1 MSGYIRN
8 DTSNEI
14 ADGNVINAA
23 PLDGEFNAIQAAFNV
38 SSGHTHNGST
48 DGDGGP
54 ISKLGP
60 SQQLTQT
67 TTALT
72 PSGDNTIDL
81 GTSSAQ
87 FKDLHLNGIANIDRL
102 VIAASDGSADGVGSH
117 LQPMTNASFDL
128 GSTTYLWNNAYLVN
142 LNVRKND
149 APVITLTNTSTD
161 MLAADS
167 VGSIVFET
175 LDTQQSGVDVAK
187 IDAVIVDTLDDTGG
201 DDVKLVF
208 QTGNAEALTTALTLQ
223 DDDVIAPD
231 DVFLRSDAAV
241 LNFGA
246 DDDVN
251 LTHVADTGLLLN
263 AAMEFQ
269 FRDSGLTIGSTT
281 DGQLDIQADTKAKIT
296 APTTEL
302 SEDLSITHD
311 GTVIA
316 LGVDGDVTLTH
327 VADTALRIN
336 DAIELQFRD
345 SALSIGSS
353 ADGQLDI
360 DADSAIEMT
369 STAIKAV
376 GRLENADLQPT
387 SGTGTNAAGTN
398 LVISGG
404 QGTGSG
410 TGGNILLKVSK
421 AGSSGSSANAFATAV
436 TIDEDK
442 KATFEGAIAVNGN
455 VVLGDAAT
463 DTVTITAD
471 VASNIIPSADNTH
484 DLGASGSEWKD
495 LYINGVAYVDSI
507 AMPTTTVTD
516 ILDEDNMS
524 SDSATALAT
533 QQSIKAYVDTE
544 VAAVGGSFGAN
555 IVFEGATAND
565 FETTVAVTDPTA
577 DRTITLP
584 DETGNVIIDAKAQ
597 EFTKTQNFNAT
608 TLTDA
613 STIAWDASSN
623 QVTSV
628 ELTSSVGNRC
638 ALGAPTNLID
648 GGVYVLMVKQDSTG
662 SRTIGPWNAVFKW
675 AAGRT
680 PTLTTAG
687 SAKDIFTF
695 LSDGTNLYE
704 IGRSLNAS

>member
-1 MSGYIRN
+1 MAGYTRN
-8 DTSNEI
+8 DTTNQI

-38 SSGHTHNGST
+38 SSGHTHDGST
-48 DGDGGP
+48 SGDGGP
-54 ISKLGP
+54 VSKLGP
-60 SQQLTQT
+60 SQQLEQT

-72 PSGDNTIDL
+72 PSGDNSIDL
-81 GTSSAQ
+81 GTSSAE
-87 FKDLHLNGIANIDRL
+87 FKDLYLDGIAYIDRL
-102 VIAASDGSADGVGSH
+102 TVAASDGSADGVGSH
-117 LQPMTNASFDL
+117 LQPLTNASFDL

-187 IDAVIVDTLDDTGG
+187 IDAVVVDSLDDTGG

-263 AAMEFQ
+263 AAMELQ

-281 DGQLDIQADTKAKIT
+281 
-296 APTTEL
+296 
-302 SEDLSITHD
+302 
-311 GTVIA
+311 
-316 LGVDGDVTLTH
+316 
-327 VADTALRIN
+327 N
-336 DAIELQFRD
+336 
-345 SALSIGSS
+345 
-353 ADGQLDI
+353 GQLDI
-360 DADSAIEMT
+360 DADTE
-369 STAIKAV
+369 
-376 GRLENADLQPT
+376 LELVAPT
-387 SGTGTNAAGTN
+387 IDIDA
-398 LVISGG
+398 
-404 QGTGSG
+404 
-410 TGGNILLKVSK
+410 
-421 AGSSGSSANAFATAV
+421 ATAV
-436 TIDEDK
+436 TIDT
-442 KATFEGAIAVNGN
+442 ATLTITGAANVTGDLDVDNININGN
-455 VVLGDAAT
+455 SITST
-463 DTVTITAD
+463 DTNGNIGIVPNGDGKVNIDGDGSSGGVSVSDGLVDIRTGTGSRSQVKFYCESSNAHAQTLQPQPHSAGVTNTLTLPAGSDQEIVGASATQTLTNKTID
-471 VASNIIPSADNTH
+471 VDNNTLSNIEVDNFKSGVLDTDLSSVAGTDTTLASAK
-484 DLGASGSEWKD
+484 A
-495 LYINGVAYVDSI
+495 
-507 AMPTTTVTD
+507 
-516 ILDEDNMS
+516 
-524 SDSATALAT
+524 
-533 QQSIKAYVDTE
+533 IKAYVDTE
-544 VAAVGGSFGAN
+544 VAAVDTTFGAN

-565 FETTVAVTDPTA
+565 FETTLAVTDPTA

-584 DETGNVIIDAKAQ
+584 DATGNVIIDSKAQ

-613 STIAWDASSN
+613 STIAWDVSSN

-628 ELTSSVGNRC
+628 ELGGNRTF
-638 ALGAPTNLID
+638 GAPTNQVD

-662 SRTIGPWNAVFKW
+662 SRTGTWNAVFKW

-680 PTLTTAG
+680 PTLTTAA

>member
-1 MSGYIRN
+1 MAGYTRN
-8 DTSNEI
+8 DTTNQI

-38 SSGHTHNGST
+38 SSGHTHDGST
-48 DGDGGP
+48 SGDGGP
-54 ISKLGP
+54 VSKLGP

-81 GTSSAQ
+81 GTSSAE
-87 FKDLHLNGIANIDRL
+87 FKDLHLDGSANIDRL
-102 VIAASDGSADGVGSH
+102 NVAAADGSNDGVGSH
-117 LQPMTNASFDL
+117 LQPLADATYDL
-128 GSTTYLWNNAYLVN
+128 GSTTYLWNNAFLVN

-187 IDAVIVDTLDDTGG
+187 ITAIVVDTLDDTGG

-208 QTGNAEALTTALTLQ
+208 QTGNAESLTTAMTLQ
-223 DDDVIAPD
+223 DDDVFLPD
-231 DVFLRSDAAV
+231 DLLLQSDASV
-241 LNFGA
+241 LYFGA
-246 DDDVN
+246 DNDVN

-263 AAMEFQ
+263 AAMELQ
-269 FRDSGLTIGSTT
+269 FRDSALTIGSTA

-302 SEDLSITHD
+302 SENLSITHD

-316 LGVDGDVTLTH
+316 LGADGDVTLTH

-353 ADGQLDI
+353 TDGQLDI
-360 DADSAIEMT
+360 DADNAIEMT

-376 GRLENADLQPT
+376 GRLENADFQPT
-387 SGTGTNAAGTN
+387 PGTGTNAAGTS
-398 LVISGG
+398 LVIGGG

-421 AGSSGSSANAFATAV
+421 AGSSGSGANAFATAV

-442 KATFEGAIAVNGN
+442 KATFAGD
-455 VVLGDAAT
+455 VVISG
-463 DTVTITAD
+463 D
-471 VASNIIPSADNTH
+471 VASNILPSADDTH

-495 LYINGVAYVDSI
+495 LYVDGVAYIDSI

-533 QQSIKAYVDTE
+533 QQSIKAYVDTQ
-544 VAAVGGSFGAN
+544 VAAGATFGSS
-555 IVFEGATAND
+555 IIFEGATDNE
-565 FETTVAVTDPTA
+565 FETTLAVTDPTGS
-577 DRTITLP
+577 DKTITLP
-584 DETGNVIIDAKAQ
+584 NETGNVIIDAKAQ

-613 STIAWDASSN
+613 STIAWDTSSN

-628 ELTSSVGNRC
+628 ELTSGVGNSR
-638 ALGAPTNLID
+638 AFGAPTNQVD
-648 GGVYVLMVKQDSTG
+648 GGVYILMVKQDSSG
-662 SRTIGPWNAVFKW
+662 SRTINWNTVFKW
-675 AAGRT
+675 ASGNT
-680 PTLTTAG
+680 PTLTTTA

>member
-1 MSGYIRN
+1 MAGYTRN
-8 DTSNEI
+8 DTTNQI

-38 SSGHTHNGST
+38 SSGHTHDGST
-48 DGDGGP
+48 SGDGGP

-60 SQQLTQT
+60 SQQLEQT

-81 GTSSAQ
+81 GTSSAE
-87 FKDLHLNGIANIDRL
+87 FKDLYLDGIAYIDRL
-102 VIAASDGSADGVGSH
+102 NVAAADGSNDGVGSH
-117 LQPMTNASFDL
+117 LQPLADATYDL

-142 LNVRKND
+142 LNIRKND

-161 MLAADS
+161 MLAADN

-187 IDAVIVDTLDDTGG
+187 ISAIVVDTLDDSGG

-208 QTGNAEALTTALTLQ
+208 QTGNAESLTTALTLQ
-223 DDDVIAPD
+223 DDDVFLPD
-231 DVFLRSDAAV
+231 DLLLQSDASV
-241 LNFGA
+241 LYFGA
-246 DDDVN
+246 DNDVN

-263 AAMEFQ
+263 AAMELQ
-269 FRDSGLTIGSTT
+269 FRDSALTIGSTA

-302 SEDLSITHD
+302 SENLSITHD

-316 LGVDGDVTLTH
+316 LGADGDVTLTH

-353 ADGQLDI
+353 TDGQLDI
-360 DADSAIEMT
+360 DADNAIEMT

-376 GRLENADLQPT
+376 GRLENADLQPAP
-387 SGTGTNAAGTN
+387 GTGTNAAGTN
-398 LVISGG
+398 LVIGGG

-421 AGSSGSSANAFATAV
+421 AGGSGSGANAFATAV

-442 KATFEGAIAVNGN
+442 KATFAGD
-455 VVLGDAAT
+455 VVISG
-463 DTVTITAD
+463 D
-471 VASNIIPSADNTH
+471 VASNILPSADDTH

-495 LYINGVAYVDSI
+495 LYIDGVAYIDSI

-516 ILDEDNMS
+516 ILDEDDMS
-524 SDSATALAT
+524 SDSAAALAT
-533 QQSIKAYVDTE
+533 QQSIKAYVDTQ
-544 VAAVGGSFGAN
+544 VAAGATFGSS
-555 IVFEGATAND
+555 ITFEGATADD
-565 FETTVAVTDPTA
+565 FETSLAVTDPTA

-608 TLTDA
+608 TLTDGA
-613 STIAWDASSN
+613 TIAWDTSSN

-628 ELTSSVGNRC
+628 ELGGNRTF
-638 ALGAPTNLID
+638 GAPTNLVD

-662 SRTIGPWNAVFKW
+662 SRTGTWNTVFKW
-675 AAGRT
+675 TAGRT
-680 PTLTTAG
+680 PTLTTAA

>member
-1 MSGYIRN
+1 MAGYTRN
-8 DTSNEI
+8 DTTNQI

-38 SSGHTHNGST
+38 SSGHTHDGST
-48 DGDGGP
+48 TGDGGP

-60 SQQLTQT
+60 SQQLEQT

-72 PSGDNTIDL
+72 PSGDDSIDL
-81 GTSSAQ
+81 GTSSAE
-87 FKDLHLNGIANIDRL
+87 FKDLYLDGIAYIDRL
-102 VIAASDGSADGVGSH
+102 TVAASDGSADGVGSH
-117 LQPMTNASFDL
+117 LQPLTSATYDL

-161 MLAADS
+161 MLATDS

-187 IDAVIVDTLDDTGG
+187 IDAVVVDSLDDSGG

-208 QTGNAEALTTALTLQ
+208 LTGNAEALTTALTLQ

-281 DGQLDIQADTKAKIT
+281 DGQLDIDADTELELV
-296 APTTEL
+296 APT
-302 SEDLSITHD
+302 
-311 GTVIA
+311 V
-316 LGVDGDVTLTH
+316 
-327 VADTALRIN
+327 
-336 DAIELQFRD
+336 
-345 SALSIGSS
+345 
-353 ADGQLDI
+353 DI
-360 DADSAIEMT
+360 DA
-369 STAIKAV
+369 
-376 GRLENADLQPT
+376 
-387 SGTGTNAAGTN
+387 
-398 LVISGG
+398 
-404 QGTGSG
+404 
-410 TGGNILLKVSK
+410 
-421 AGSSGSSANAFATAV
+421 ATAV
-436 TIDEDK
+436 TIDT
-442 KATFEGAIAVNGN
+442 ATLTITGAANVTGDLDVDNININGNAITSTDTDGNIALTPNGTGEVDISKVDIDSGAIDGTTIGANSAAAGTFTDLTATGN
-455 VVLGDAAT
+455 TVLGDAAT

-471 VASNIIPSADNTH
+471 VASNIIPSADDTY

-495 LYINGVAYVDSI
+495 LYIDGVAYVDSI

-516 ILDEDNMS
+516 ILDEDDMS

-533 QQSIKAYVDTE
+533 QQSIKAYVDGL
-544 VAAVGGSFGAN
+544 GGATNTFGAN
-555 IVFEGATAND
+555 IIFEGATADD
-565 FETTVAVTDPTA
+565 FETTLAVTDPTA
-577 DRTITLP
+577 DNTITLP
-584 DETGNVIIDAKAQ
+584 DATGNVIIDSKAQ

-613 STIAWDASSN
+613 ATIAWDTSSN

-628 ELTSSVGNRC
+628 ELGGNRTF
-638 ALGAPTNLID
+638 GAPTNLVD

-662 SRTIGPWNAVFKW
+662 SRTGTWNAVFKW
-675 AAGRT
+675 TAGRT
-680 PTLTTAG
+680 PTLTTAA

>member
-1 MSGYIRN
+1 MAGYTRN
-8 DTSNEI
+8 DTTNQI

-38 SSGHTHNGST
+38 SSGHTHDGST
-48 DGDGGP
+48 SGDGGP
-54 ISKLGP
+54 VSKLGP
-60 SQQLTQT
+60 SQQLEQT

-72 PSGDNTIDL
+72 PSGDNSIDL
-81 GTSSAQ
+81 GTSSAE
-87 FKDLHLNGIANIDRL
+87 FKDLYLDGIAYIDRL
-102 VIAASDGSADGVGSH
+102 IVAASDGSADGVGSH
-117 LQPMTNASFDL
+117 LQPLTNASFDL

-187 IDAVIVDTLDDTGG
+187 IDAVVVDSLDDTGG

-263 AAMEFQ
+263 AAME
-269 FRDSGLTIGSTT
+269 
-281 DGQLDIQADTKAKIT
+281 
-296 APTTEL
+296 
-302 SEDLSITHD
+302 
-311 GTVIA
+311 
-316 LGVDGDVTLTH
+316 
-327 VADTALRIN
+327 
-336 DAIELQFRD
+336 LQFRD
-345 SALSIGSS
+345 SALTIGST
-353 ADGQLDI
+353 ADGKLDI
-360 DADSAIEMT
+360 DADTELEIVAPTVDIDASTTVTIDT
-369 STAIKAV
+369 STLAITGATTIA
-376 GRLENADLQPT
+376 GATDITGATTITGATDITGDLDVDNININGNSIT
-387 SGTGTNAAGTN
+387 STDTNGN
-398 LVISGG
+398 IGIVPNGDGKVNIDGDGSSGG
-404 QGTGSG
+404 VSVSDGLVDIRTGTGSRSQVKFYCESSNAHAQTLQPQPHSAG
-410 TGGNILLKVSK
+410 VTNTLTLP
-421 AGSSGSSANAFATAV
+421 AGSDQEIVGASATQTLTNK
-436 TIDEDK
+436 TIDVDNNTVSNIEVDNFK
-442 KATFEGAIAVNGN
+442 SG
-455 VVLGDAAT
+455 VLDTDLSSVAGT
-463 DTVTITAD
+463 DTTL
-471 VASNIIPSADNTH
+471 ASAK
-484 DLGASGSEWKD
+484 A
-495 LYINGVAYVDSI
+495 
-507 AMPTTTVTD
+507 
-516 ILDEDNMS
+516 
-524 SDSATALAT
+524 
-533 QQSIKAYVDTE
+533 IKAYVDTE
-544 VAAVGGSFGAN
+544 VAAVDSSFGAN
-555 IVFEGATAND
+555 IVFEGSTADD
-565 FETTVAVTDPTA
+565 FETTLAVTDPTA

-584 DETGNVIIDAKAQ
+584 DATGNVIIDSKAQ

-613 STIAWDASSN
+613 STIAWDVSSN

-628 ELTSSVGNRC
+628 ELGGNRTF
-638 ALGAPTNLID
+638 GAPTNQVD

-662 SRTIGPWNAVFKW
+662 SRTGTWNAVFKW

-680 PTLTTAG
+680 PTLTTAA

>member
-1 MSGYIRN
+1 MAGYTRN
-8 DTSNEI
+8 DTTNQI

-38 SSGHTHNGST
+38 SSGHTHDGST
-48 DGDGGP
+48 SGDGGP
-54 ISKLGP
+54 VSKLGP

-81 GTSSAQ
+81 GTSSAE
-87 FKDLHLNGIANIDRL
+87 FKDLYLDGIAYIDRL
-102 VIAASDGSADGVGSH
+102 TVAASDGSADGVGSH

-149 APVITLTNTSTD
+149 APIITLTNTSTD
-161 MLAADS
+161 ILAADS

-187 IDAVIVDTLDDTGG
+187 IDAVVVDTLDDTGG

-208 QTGNAEALTTALTLQ
+208 QTGNAESLTTAMTLQ
-223 DDDVIAPD
+223 DDDVFLPD
-231 DVFLRSDAAV
+231 DLLLQSDASV
-241 LNFGA
+241 LYFGA
-246 DDDVN
+246 DNDVN

-263 AAMEFQ
+263 AAMELQ
-269 FRDSGLTIGSTT
+269 FRDSALTVGSTA

-316 LGVDGDVTLTH
+316 LGADGDVTLTH

-336 DAIELQFRD
+336 DAIKLQFRD

-353 ADGQLDI
+353 TDGHLDI
-360 DADSAIEMT
+360 DADNAIEMT

-387 SGTGTNAAGTN
+387 PGTGTNAAGTS
-398 LVISGG
+398 LVIGGG

-421 AGSSGSSANAFATAV
+421 AGGSGSGANAFATAV

-442 KATFEGAIAVNGN
+442 KATFAGD
-455 VVLGDAAT
+455 VVISG
-463 DTVTITAD
+463 D
-471 VASNIIPSADNTH
+471 VASNILPSADNTH

-495 LYINGVAYVDSI
+495 LYIDGVAYVDSI

-544 VAAVGGSFGAN
+544 VAAVGTTSTFGAS
-555 IVFEGATAND
+555 IIFEGATDNE
-565 FETTVAVTDPTA
+565 FETTLAVTDPTGS
-577 DRTITLP
+577 DKTITLP
-584 DETGNVIIDAKAQ
+584 NETGNVIIDSKAQ

-613 STIAWDASSN
+613 STIAWDTSSN

-628 ELTSSVGNRC
+628 ELTSGVGNSR
-638 ALGAPTNLID
+638 AFGAPTNQVD
-648 GGVYVLMVKQDSTG
+648 GGVYVLMVKQDGTG
-662 SRTIGPWNAVFKW
+662 SCTINWNAVFKW
-675 AAGRT
+675 AGGNT
-680 PTLTTAG
+680 PTLTTTA
-687 SAKDIFTF
+687 SAKDIFSF

>member
-1 MSGYIRN
+1 MAGYTRN
-8 DTSNEI
+8 DTTNQI

-38 SSGHTHNGST
+38 SSGHTHDGST
-48 DGDGGP
+48 SGDGGP
-54 ISKLGP
+54 VSKLGP
-60 SQQLTQT
+60 SQQLEQT

-72 PSGDNTIDL
+72 PSGDNSIDL
-81 GTSSAQ
+81 GTSSAE
-87 FKDLHLNGIANIDRL
+87 FKDLYLDGIAYIDRL
-102 VIAASDGSADGVGSH
+102 IVAASDGSADGVGSH
-117 LQPMTNASFDL
+117 LQPLTNASFDL

-187 IDAVIVDTLDDTGG
+187 IDAIVVDSLDDTGG

-263 AAMEFQ
+263 AAME
-269 FRDSGLTIGSTT
+269 
-281 DGQLDIQADTKAKIT
+281 
-296 APTTEL
+296 
-302 SEDLSITHD
+302 
-311 GTVIA
+311 
-316 LGVDGDVTLTH
+316 
-327 VADTALRIN
+327 
-336 DAIELQFRD
+336 LQFRD
-345 SALSIGSS
+345 SALTIGST
-353 ADGQLDI
+353 ADGKLDI
-360 DADSAIEMT
+360 DADTELEIVAPTVDIDASTTVTIDT
-369 STAIKAV
+369 STLAITGATTIA
-376 GRLENADLQPT
+376 GATDITGATTITGATDITGDLDVDNININGNSIT
-387 SGTGTNAAGTN
+387 STDTNGN
-398 LVISGG
+398 IGIVPNGDGKVNIDGDGSSGG
-404 QGTGSG
+404 VSVSDGLVDIRTGTGSRSQVKFYCESSNAHAQTLQPQPHSAG
-410 TGGNILLKVSK
+410 VTNTLTLP
-421 AGSSGSSANAFATAV
+421 AGSDQEIVGASATQTLTNK
-436 TIDEDK
+436 TIDVDNNTVSNIEVDNFK
-442 KATFEGAIAVNGN
+442 SG
-455 VVLGDAAT
+455 VLDTDLSSVAGT
-463 DTVTITAD
+463 DTTL
-471 VASNIIPSADNTH
+471 ASAK
-484 DLGASGSEWKD
+484 A
-495 LYINGVAYVDSI
+495 
-507 AMPTTTVTD
+507 
-516 ILDEDNMS
+516 
-524 SDSATALAT
+524 
-533 QQSIKAYVDTE
+533 IKAYVDTE
-544 VAAVGGSFGAN
+544 VAAVDSSFGAN
-555 IVFEGATAND
+555 IVFEGSTADD
-565 FETTVAVTDPTA
+565 FETTLAVTDPTA

-584 DETGNVIIDAKAQ
+584 DATGNVIIDSKAQ

-613 STIAWDASSN
+613 STIAWDVSSN

-628 ELTSSVGNRC
+628 ELGGNRTF
-638 ALGAPTNLID
+638 GAPTNQVD

-662 SRTIGPWNAVFKW
+662 SRTGTWNAVFKW

-680 PTLTTAG
+680 PTLTTAA

>member
-1 MSGYIRN
+1 MAGYTRN
-8 DTSNEI
+8 DTTNQI

-38 SSGHTHNGST
+38 SSGHTHDGST
-48 DGDGGP
+48 SGDGGP
-54 ISKLGP
+54 VSKLGP

-81 GTSSAQ
+81 GTSSAE
-87 FKDLHLNGIANIDRL
+87 FKDLHLDGSANIDRL
-102 VIAASDGSADGVGSH
+102 NVAAADGSNDGVGSH
-117 LQPMTNASFDL
+117 LQPLADATYDL
-128 GSTTYLWNNAYLVN
+128 GSTTYLWNNAFLVN

-187 IDAVIVDTLDDTGG
+187 ITAIVVDTLDDTGG

-208 QTGNAEALTTALTLQ
+208 QTGNAESLTTAMTLQ
-223 DDDVIAPD
+223 DDDVFLPD
-231 DVFLRSDAAV
+231 DLLLQSDASV
-241 LNFGA
+241 LYFGA
-246 DDDVN
+246 DNDVN

-263 AAMEFQ
+263 AAMELQ
-269 FRDSGLTIGSTT
+269 FRDSALTIGSTA

-302 SEDLSITHD
+302 SENLSITHD

-316 LGVDGDVTLTH
+316 LGADGDVTLTH

-353 ADGQLDI
+353 TDGQLDI
-360 DADSAIEMT
+360 DADNAIEMT

-376 GRLENADLQPT
+376 GRLENADFQPT
-387 SGTGTNAAGTN
+387 PGTGTNAAGTS
-398 LVISGG
+398 LVIGGG

-421 AGSSGSSANAFATAV
+421 AGSSGSGANAFATAV

-442 KATFEGAIAVNGN
+442 KATFAGD
-455 VVLGDAAT
+455 VVISG
-463 DTVTITAD
+463 D
-471 VASNIIPSADNTH
+471 VASNILPSADDTH

-495 LYINGVAYVDSI
+495 LYVDGVAYIDSI

-533 QQSIKAYVDTE
+533 QQSIKAYVDTQ
-544 VAAVGGSFGAN
+544 VAAGATFGSS
-555 IVFEGATAND
+555 IIFEGATDNE
-565 FETTVAVTDPTA
+565 FETTLAVTDPTGS
-577 DRTITLP
+577 DKTITLP
-584 DETGNVIIDAKAQ
+584 NETGNVIIDAKAQ

-613 STIAWDASSN
+613 STIAWDTSSN

-628 ELTSSVGNRC
+628 ELTSGVGNSR
-638 ALGAPTNLID
+638 AFGAPTNQVD
-648 GGVYVLMVKQDSTG
+648 GGVYILMVKQDSSG
-662 SRTIGPWNAVFKW
+662 SRTINWNTVFKW
-675 AAGRT
+675 ASGNT
-680 PTLTTAG
+680 PTLTNKT

>member
-1 MSGYIRN
+1 MAGYTRN
-8 DTSNEI
+8 DTTNQI

-38 SSGHTHNGST
+38 SSGHTHDGST
-48 DGDGGP
+48 TGDGGP
-54 ISKLGP
+54 VSKLGP

-81 GTSSAQ
+81 GTSSAE
-87 FKDLHLNGIANIDRL
+87 FKDLYLDGIAYIDRL
-102 VIAASDGSADGVGSH
+102 IVAASDGSADGVGSH
-117 LQPMTNASFDL
+117 LQPLTNASFDL

-187 IDAVIVDTLDDTGG
+187 IDAVVVDSLDDTGG

-263 AAMEFQ
+263 AAME
-269 FRDSGLTIGSTT
+269 
-281 DGQLDIQADTKAKIT
+281 
-296 APTTEL
+296 
-302 SEDLSITHD
+302 
-311 GTVIA
+311 
-316 LGVDGDVTLTH
+316 
-327 VADTALRIN
+327 
-336 DAIELQFRD
+336 LQFRD
-345 SALSIGSS
+345 SALTVGST

-360 DADSAIEMT
+360 DADTELEIVAPTVDIDASTTVTIDT
-369 STAIKAV
+369 STLAITGATTIA
-376 GRLENADLQPT
+376 GATDITGDLDVDNININGNSIT
-387 SGTGTNAAGTN
+387 STDTNGN
-398 LVISGG
+398 IGIVPNGDGKVNIDGDGSSGG
-404 QGTGSG
+404 VSVSDGLVDIRTGTGSRSQVKFYCESSNAHAQTLQPQPHSAG
-410 TGGNILLKVSK
+410 VTNTLTLP
-421 AGSSGSSANAFATAV
+421 AGSDQEIVGASATQTLTNK
-436 TIDEDK
+436 TIDVDNNTVSNIEVDNFK
-442 KATFEGAIAVNGN
+442 SG
-455 VVLGDAAT
+455 VLDTDLSSVAST
-463 DTVTITAD
+463 DTTL
-471 VASNIIPSADNTH
+471 ASAK
-484 DLGASGSEWKD
+484 A
-495 LYINGVAYVDSI
+495 
-507 AMPTTTVTD
+507 
-516 ILDEDNMS
+516 
-524 SDSATALAT
+524 
-533 QQSIKAYVDTE
+533 IKAYVDTE
-544 VAAVGGSFGAN
+544 VAAVDTTFGAN
-555 IVFEGATAND
+555 IVFEGSTADD
-565 FETTVAVTDPTA
+565 FETTLAVTDPTA
-577 DRTITLP
+577 DNTITLP
-584 DETGNVIIDAKAQ
+584 DATGNVIIDSKAQ

-613 STIAWDASSN
+613 STIAWDVSSN

-628 ELTSSVGNRC
+628 ELGGNRTF
-638 ALGAPTNLID
+638 GAPTNQVD

-662 SRTIGPWNAVFKW
+662 SRTGTWNAVFKW

-680 PTLTTAG
+680 PTLTTTA

>member
-1 MSGYIRN
+1 MAGYTRN
-8 DTSNEI
+8 DTTNQI

-38 SSGHTHNGST
+38 SSGHTHDGST
-48 DGDGGP
+48 SGDGGP
-54 ISKLGP
+54 VSKLGP
-60 SQQLTQT
+60 SQQLEQT

-72 PSGDNTIDL
+72 PSGDNSIDL
-81 GTSSAQ
+81 GTSSAE
-87 FKDLHLNGIANIDRL
+87 FKDLYLDGIAYIDRL
-102 VIAASDGSADGVGSH
+102 IVAASDGSADGVGSH
-117 LQPMTNASFDL
+117 LQPLTNASFDL

-187 IDAVIVDTLDDTGG
+187 IDAIVVDSLDDTGG

-263 AAMEFQ
+263 AAME
-269 FRDSGLTIGSTT
+269 
-281 DGQLDIQADTKAKIT
+281 
-296 APTTEL
+296 
-302 SEDLSITHD
+302 
-311 GTVIA
+311 
-316 LGVDGDVTLTH
+316 
-327 VADTALRIN
+327 
-336 DAIELQFRD
+336 LQFRD
-345 SALSIGSS
+345 SALTIGST
-353 ADGQLDI
+353 ADGKLDI
-360 DADSAIEMT
+360 DADTELEIVAPTVDIDASTTVTIDT
-369 STAIKAV
+369 STLAITGATTIA
-376 GRLENADLQPT
+376 GATDITGATTITGATDITGDLDVDNININGNSIT
-387 SGTGTNAAGTN
+387 STDTNGN
-398 LVISGG
+398 IGIVPNGDGKVNIDGDGSSGG
-404 QGTGSG
+404 VSVSDGLVDIRTGTGSRSQVKFYCESSNAHAQTLQPQPHSAG
-410 TGGNILLKVSK
+410 VTNTLTLP
-421 AGSSGSSANAFATAV
+421 AGSDQEIVGASATQTLTNK
-436 TIDEDK
+436 TIDVDNNTVSNIEVDNFK
-442 KATFEGAIAVNGN
+442 SG
-455 VVLGDAAT
+455 VLDTDLSSVAGT
-463 DTVTITAD
+463 DTTL
-471 VASNIIPSADNTH
+471 ASAK
-484 DLGASGSEWKD
+484 A
-495 LYINGVAYVDSI
+495 
-507 AMPTTTVTD
+507 
-516 ILDEDNMS
+516 
-524 SDSATALAT
+524 
-533 QQSIKAYVDTE
+533 IKAYVDTE
-544 VAAVGGSFGAN
+544 VAAVDSSFGAN
-555 IVFEGATAND
+555 IVFEGSTADD
-565 FETTVAVTDPTA
+565 FETTLAVTDPTA

-584 DETGNVIIDAKAQ
+584 DATGNVIIDSKAQ

-613 STIAWDASSN
+613 STIAWDVSSN

-628 ELTSSVGNRC
+628 ELGGNRTF
-638 ALGAPTNLID
+638 GAPTNQVD

-662 SRTIGPWNAVFKW
+662 SRTGTWNAVFKW

-680 PTLTTAG
+680 PTLTTAA

-704 IGRSLNAS
+704 IGRTFNAS

>member
-1 MSGYIRN
+1 MAGYTRN
-8 DTSNEI
+8 DTTNQI

-23 PLDGEFNAIQAAFNV
+23 PLDGEFNAIEAAFNV
-38 SSGHTHNGST
+38 SSGHTHDGST
-48 DGDGGP
+48 TGDGGP

-60 SQQLTQT
+60 SQQLEQT

-72 PSGDNTIDL
+72 PSGDDSIDL
-81 GTSSAQ
+81 GTSSAE
-87 FKDLHLNGIANIDRL
+87 FKDLYLDGIAYIDRL
-102 VIAASDGSADGVGSH
+102 NVAAADGTNDGVGSH
-117 LQPMTNASFDL
+117 LQPLTDATYDL
-128 GSTTYLWNNAYLVN
+128 GSTTYLWNNAYLAN
-142 LNVRKND
+142 INIRKDD

-187 IDAVIVDTLDDTGG
+187 ISAIVVDTLDDTGG

-208 QTGNAEALTTALTLQ
+208 QTGNAEALTTAMTLQ
-223 DDDVIAPD
+223 DDDVYLPD
-231 DVFLRSDAAV
+231 DLLLQSDASA
-241 LNFGA
+241 LYFGA
-246 DDDVN
+246 DNDVN

-263 AAMEFQ
+263 DAMELQ
-269 FRDSGLTIGSTT
+269 FRDSALTVGSTA
-281 DGQLDIQADTKAKIT
+281 DGQLDIQADTTAKIT

-316 LGVDGDVTLTH
+316 LGADGDVTLTH

-353 ADGQLDI
+353 TDGQLDI
-360 DADSAIEMT
+360 DADNAIEMT

-387 SGTGTNAAGTN
+387 PGTGTNAAGTD
-398 LVISGG
+398 LVIGGG

-421 AGSSGSSANAFATAV
+421 AGVSGSGANAFATAV

-442 KATFEGAIAVNGN
+442 QATFAGD
-455 VVLGDAAT
+455 VVISG
-463 DTVTITAD
+463 D
-471 VASNIIPSADNTH
+471 VASNILPSADDTY

-495 LYINGVAYVDSI
+495 IYIDGVAYVDSV

-516 ILDEDNMS
+516 ILDEDDMT

-544 VAAVGGSFGAN
+544 IAAVGTTNTFGAN
-555 IVFEGATAND
+555 IIFEGDTADD
-565 FETTVAVTDPTA
+565 FETTFAVTDPTA
-577 DRTITLP
+577 DNTITLP
-584 DETGNVIIDAKAQ
+584 DATGNVIIDSKAQ

-613 STIAWDASSN
+613 ATIAWDTSSN

-628 ELTSSVGNRC
+628 ELGGNRTF
-638 ALGAPTNLID
+638 GAPTNLVD

-662 SRTIGPWNAVFKW
+662 SRTGTWNAVFKW
-675 AAGRT
+675 TAGST
-680 PTLTTAG
+680 PTLTTAA

>member
-1 MSGYIRN
+1 MAGYTRN
-8 DTSNEI
+8 DTTNQI

-23 PLDGEFNAIQAAFNV
+23 PLDGEFNAIEAAFNV
-38 SSGHTHNGST
+38 SSGHTHDGST
-48 DGDGGP
+48 TGDGGP

-60 SQQLTQT
+60 SQQLEQT

-72 PSGDNTIDL
+72 PNADNSIDL
-81 GTSSAQ
+81 GTSSAE
-87 FKDLHLNGIANIDRL
+87 FKDLYLDGIAYIDRL
-102 VIAASDGSADGVGSH
+102 TVAASDGSADGVGSH
-117 LQPMTNASFDL
+117 LQPLTSATYDL

-187 IDAVIVDTLDDTGG
+187 IDAVVVDSLDDTGG

-263 AAMEFQ
+263 DAMEFQ

-281 DGQLDIQADTKAKIT
+281 DGQLDIDADTELELV
-296 APTTEL
+296 APT
-302 SEDLSITHD
+302 
-311 GTVIA
+311 V
-316 LGVDGDVTLTH
+316 
-327 VADTALRIN
+327 
-336 DAIELQFRD
+336 
-345 SALSIGSS
+345 
-353 ADGQLDI
+353 DI
-360 DADSAIEMT
+360 DA
-369 STAIKAV
+369 
-376 GRLENADLQPT
+376 
-387 SGTGTNAAGTN
+387 
-398 LVISGG
+398 
-404 QGTGSG
+404 
-410 TGGNILLKVSK
+410 
-421 AGSSGSSANAFATAV
+421 ATAV
-436 TIDEDK
+436 TIDT
-442 KATFEGAIAVNGN
+442 ATLTITGAANVTGDLDVDNININGNAITSTDTDGNIALTPNGTGEVDISKVDIDSGAIDGTTIGANSAAAGTFTDLTATGN
-455 VVLGDAAT
+455 TVLGDAAT

-471 VASNIIPSADNTH
+471 VASNIIPSADDTY

-495 LYINGVAYVDSI
+495 IYIDGVAYVDSI

-516 ILDEDNMS
+516 ILDEDDMS

-533 QQSIKAYVDTE
+533 QQSIKAYVDGL
-544 VAAVGGSFGAN
+544 GGATNTFGAN
-555 IVFEGATAND
+555 IIFEGATADD
-565 FETTVAVTDPTA
+565 FETTFAVTDPTA
-577 DRTITLP
+577 DNTITLP
-584 DETGNVIIDAKAQ
+584 DATGNVIIDSKAQ

-613 STIAWDASSN
+613 ATIAWDTSSN

-628 ELTSSVGNRC
+628 ELGGNRTF
-638 ALGAPTNLID
+638 GAPTNLVD
-648 GGVYVLMVKQDSTG
+648 GAVYVLMVKQDSTG
-662 SRTIGPWNAVFKW
+662 SRTGTWNAVFKW
-675 AAGRT
+675 TAGNT
-680 PTLTTAG
+680 PTLTTTA

>member
-1 MSGYIRN
+1 MAGYTRN
-8 DTSNEI
+8 DDTNQI

-23 PLDGEFNAIQAAFNV
+23 PLDGEFNALEAAFNV

-48 DGDGGP
+48 AGDGGP
-54 ISKLGP
+54 VSKLGP
-60 SQQLTQT
+60 AQQLEQT
-67 TTALT
+67 SSALV
-72 PSGDNTIDL
+72 PSSDNTIDL
-81 GTSSAQ
+81 GTSSAE
-87 FKDLHLNGIANIDRL
+87 FKDLHLDGSANIDRL
-102 VIAASDGSADGVGSH
+102 NVAASDGSNDGVGSH
-117 LQPMTNASFDL
+117 LQPLASATYDL

-149 APVITLTNTSTD
+149 APIITLTNTSTD

-263 AAMEFQ
+263 AAME
-269 FRDSGLTIGSTT
+269 
-281 DGQLDIQADTKAKIT
+281 
-296 APTTEL
+296 
-302 SEDLSITHD
+302 
-311 GTVIA
+311 
-316 LGVDGDVTLTH
+316 
-327 VADTALRIN
+327 
-336 DAIELQFRD
+336 LQFRD
-345 SALSIGSS
+345 SALTIGSTG
-353 ADGQLDI
+353 DGQLDI
-360 DADSAIEMT
+360 DADTE
-369 STAIKAV
+369 
-376 GRLENADLQPT
+376 LELVAPT
-387 SGTGTNAAGTN
+387 VDIDAS
-398 LVISGG
+398 
-404 QGTGSG
+404 
-410 TGGNILLKVSK
+410 
-421 AGSSGSSANAFATAV
+421 TAV
-436 TIDEDK
+436 TIDTTTLTITGAANVVGDLDVDQININGNAITSTDTDGNIALTPNGSGEVDISK
-442 KATFEGAIAVNGN
+442 VDIDSGAIDGTTIGANSAAAGTFTDLTATGN
-455 VVLGDAAT
+455 TVLGNAAT
-463 DTVTITAD
+463 DTVTLTAD

-495 LYINGVAYVDSI
+495 LYIDGVAYVDSI

-524 SDSATALAT
+524 SNSATALAT

-544 VAAVGGSFGAN
+544 VAAVGTTSTFGAS
-555 IVFEGATAND
+555 IIFEGATANE
-565 FETTVAVTDPTA
+565 FETTLAVTDPTGS
-577 DRTITLP
+577 DKTITLP
-584 DETGNVIIDAKAQ
+584 NETGNVIIDSKAQ

-613 STIAWDASSN
+613 STIAWDTSSN

-628 ELTSSVGNRC
+628 ELGDNRTF
-638 ALGAPTNLID
+638 GAPTNLID
-648 GGVYVLMVKQDSTG
+648 GGVYILMVKQDSAG
-662 SRTIGPWNAVFKW
+662 SRTGSWNAVFKW
-675 AAGRT
+675 AGGST
-680 PTLTTAG
+680 PVLTTTA
-687 SAKDIFTF
+687 SAKDIFSF

>member
-1 MSGYIRN
+1 MAGYTRN
-8 DTSNEI
+8 DTTNQI

-38 SSGHTHNGST
+38 SSGHTHDGST
-48 DGDGGP
+48 SGDGGP
-54 ISKLGP
+54 VSKLGP

-81 GTSSAQ
+81 GTSSAE
-87 FKDLHLNGIANIDRL
+87 FKDLHLDGSANIDRL
-102 VIAASDGSADGVGSH
+102 NVAAADGSNDGVGSH
-117 LQPMTNASFDL
+117 LQPLADATYDL
-128 GSTTYLWNNAYLVN
+128 GSTTYLWNNAFLVN

-187 IDAVIVDTLDDTGG
+187 ITAIVVDTLDDTGG

-208 QTGNAEALTTALTLQ
+208 QTGNAESLTTAMTLQ
-223 DDDVIAPD
+223 DDDVFLPD
-231 DVFLRSDAAV
+231 DLLLQSDASV
-241 LNFGA
+241 LYFGA
-246 DDDVN
+246 DNDVN

-263 AAMEFQ
+263 AAMELQ
-269 FRDSGLTIGSTT
+269 FRDSALTIGSTA

-302 SEDLSITHD
+302 SENLSITHD

-316 LGVDGDVTLTH
+316 LGADGDVTLTH

-353 ADGQLDI
+353 TDGQLDI
-360 DADSAIEMT
+360 DADNAIEMT

-376 GRLENADLQPT
+376 GRLENADFQPT
-387 SGTGTNAAGTN
+387 PGTGTNAAGTS
-398 LVISGG
+398 LVIGGG

-421 AGSSGSSANAFATAV
+421 AGSSGSGANAFATAV

-442 KATFEGAIAVNGN
+442 KATFAGD
-455 VVLGDAAT
+455 VVISG
-463 DTVTITAD
+463 D
-471 VASNIIPSADNTH
+471 VASNILPSADDTH

-495 LYINGVAYVDSI
+495 LYIDGVAYIDSI

-533 QQSIKAYVDTE
+533 QQSIKAYVDTQ
-544 VAAVGGSFGAN
+544 VAAGATFGSS
-555 IVFEGATAND
+555 IIFEGATDNE
-565 FETTVAVTDPTA
+565 FETTLAVTDPTGS
-577 DRTITLP
+577 DKTITLP
-584 DETGNVIIDAKAQ
+584 NETGNVIIDAKAQ

-613 STIAWDASSN
+613 STIAWDTSSN

-628 ELTSSVGNRC
+628 ELTSGVGNSR
-638 ALGAPTNLID
+638 AFGAPTNQVD
-648 GGVYVLMVKQDSTG
+648 GGVYILMVKQDSSG
-662 SRTIGPWNAVFKW
+662 SRTINWNTVFKW
-675 AAGRT
+675 ASGNT
-680 PTLTTAG
+680 PTLTTTA

>member
-1 MSGYIRN
+1 MAGYTRN
-8 DTSNEI
+8 DTTNQI

-38 SSGHTHNGST
+38 SSGHTHDGST
-48 DGDGGP
+48 SGDGGP
-54 ISKLGP
+54 VSKLGP
-60 SQQLTQT
+60 SQQLEQT

-72 PSGDNTIDL
+72 PSGDNSIDL
-81 GTSSAQ
+81 GTSSAE
-87 FKDLHLNGIANIDRL
+87 FKDLYLDGIAYIDRL
-102 VIAASDGSADGVGSH
+102 TVAASDGSADGVGSH
-117 LQPMTNASFDL
+117 LQPLTNASFDL

-187 IDAVIVDTLDDTGG
+187 IDAVVVDSLDDTGG

-241 LNFGA
+241 VNFGA

-263 AAMEFQ
+263 AAMELQ

-281 DGQLDIQADTKAKIT
+281 
-296 APTTEL
+296 
-302 SEDLSITHD
+302 
-311 GTVIA
+311 
-316 LGVDGDVTLTH
+316 
-327 VADTALRIN
+327 N
-336 DAIELQFRD
+336 
-345 SALSIGSS
+345 
-353 ADGQLDI
+353 GQLDI
-360 DADSAIEMT
+360 DADTE
-369 STAIKAV
+369 
-376 GRLENADLQPT
+376 LELVAPT
-387 SGTGTNAAGTN
+387 IDIDA
-398 LVISGG
+398 
-404 QGTGSG
+404 
-410 TGGNILLKVSK
+410 
-421 AGSSGSSANAFATAV
+421 ATAV
-436 TIDEDK
+436 TIDT
-442 KATFEGAIAVNGN
+442 ATLTITGAANVTGDLDVDNININGN
-455 VVLGDAAT
+455 SITST
-463 DTVTITAD
+463 DTNGNIGIVPNGDGKVNIDGDGSSGGVSVSDGLVDIRTGTGSRSQVKFYCESSNAHAQTLQPQPHSAGVTNTLTLPAGSDQEIVGASATQTLTNKTID
-471 VASNIIPSADNTH
+471 VDNNTLSNIEVDNFKSGVLDTDLSSVAGTDTTLASAK
-484 DLGASGSEWKD
+484 A
-495 LYINGVAYVDSI
+495 
-507 AMPTTTVTD
+507 
-516 ILDEDNMS
+516 
-524 SDSATALAT
+524 
-533 QQSIKAYVDTE
+533 IKAYVDTE
-544 VAAVGGSFGAN
+544 VAAVDTTFGAN

-565 FETTVAVTDPTA
+565 FETTLAVTDPTA

-584 DETGNVIIDAKAQ
+584 DATGNVIIDSKAQ

-613 STIAWDASSN
+613 STIAWDVSSN

-628 ELTSSVGNRC
+628 ELGGNRTF
-638 ALGAPTNLID
+638 GAPTNQVD

-662 SRTIGPWNAVFKW
+662 SRTGTWNAVFKW

-680 PTLTTAG
+680 PTLTTAA

>member
-1 MSGYIRN
+1 MAGYTRN
-8 DTSNEI
+8 DTTNQI

-38 SSGHTHNGST
+38 SSGHTHDGST
-48 DGDGGP
+48 SGDGGP
-54 ISKLGP
+54 VSKLGP
-60 SQQLTQT
+60 SQQLEQT

-72 PSGDNTIDL
+72 PSGDNSIDL
-81 GTSSAQ
+81 GTSSAE
-87 FKDLHLNGIANIDRL
+87 FKDLYLDGIAYIDRL
-102 VIAASDGSADGVGSH
+102 TVAASDGSADGVGSH
-117 LQPMTNASFDL
+117 LQPLTNASFDL

-187 IDAVIVDTLDDTGG
+187 IDAVVVDSLDDTGG

-223 DDDVIAPD
+223 DDDVIASD
-231 DVFLRSDAAV
+231 DMFLRSDAAV

-263 AAMEFQ
+263 AAME
-269 FRDSGLTIGSTT
+269 
-281 DGQLDIQADTKAKIT
+281 
-296 APTTEL
+296 
-302 SEDLSITHD
+302 
-311 GTVIA
+311 
-316 LGVDGDVTLTH
+316 
-327 VADTALRIN
+327 
-336 DAIELQFRD
+336 LQFRD
-345 SALSIGSS
+345 SALTIGST
-353 ADGQLDI
+353 ADGKLDI
-360 DADSAIEMT
+360 DADTELEIVAPTVDIDASTTVTIDT
-369 STAIKAV
+369 STLAITGATTIA
-376 GRLENADLQPT
+376 GATDITGDLDVDNININGNSIT
-387 SGTGTNAAGTN
+387 STDTNGN
-398 LVISGG
+398 IGIVPNGNGKVNIDGDGSSGG
-404 QGTGSG
+404 VSVSDGLVDIRTGTGSRSQVKFYCESSNAHAQTLQPQPHSAG
-410 TGGNILLKVSK
+410 VTNTLTLP
-421 AGSSGSSANAFATAV
+421 AGSDQEIVGASATQTLTNK
-436 TIDEDK
+436 TIDVDNNTVSNIEVDNFK
-442 KATFEGAIAVNGN
+442 SG
-455 VVLGDAAT
+455 VLDTDLSSVAGT
-463 DTVTITAD
+463 DTTL
-471 VASNIIPSADNTH
+471 ASAK
-484 DLGASGSEWKD
+484 A
-495 LYINGVAYVDSI
+495 
-507 AMPTTTVTD
+507 
-516 ILDEDNMS
+516 
-524 SDSATALAT
+524 
-533 QQSIKAYVDTE
+533 IKAYVDTE
-544 VAAVGGSFGAN
+544 VAAVDTTFGAN
-555 IVFEGATAND
+555 IVFEGSTADD
-565 FETTVAVTDPTA
+565 FETTLAVTDPTA

-584 DETGNVIIDAKAQ
+584 DATGNVIIDSKAQ

-613 STIAWDASSN
+613 STIAWDVSSN

-628 ELTSSVGNRC
+628 ELGGNRTF
-638 ALGAPTNLID
+638 GAPTNQVD

-662 SRTIGPWNAVFKW
+662 SRTGTWNAVFKW

-680 PTLTTAG
+680 PTLTTAA

>member
-1 MSGYIRN
+1 MAGYTRN
-8 DTSNEI
+8 DTTNQI

-38 SSGHTHNGST
+38 SSGHTHDGST
-48 DGDGGP
+48 SGDGGP
-54 ISKLGP
+54 VSKLGP
-60 SQQLTQT
+60 SQQLEQT

-72 PSGDNTIDL
+72 PSGDNSIDL
-81 GTSSAQ
+81 GTSSAE
-87 FKDLHLNGIANIDRL
+87 FKDLYLDGIAYIDRL
-102 VIAASDGSADGVGSH
+102 IVAASDGSADGVGSH
-117 LQPMTNASFDL
+117 LQPLTNASFDL

-187 IDAVIVDTLDDTGG
+187 IDAVVVDSLDDTGG

-223 DDDVIAPD
+223 DDSVIAPH

-281 DGQLDIQADTKAKIT
+281 DGQLDIDADTELELV
-296 APTTEL
+296 APT
-302 SEDLSITHD
+302 I
-311 GTVIA
+311 
-316 LGVDGDVTLTH
+316 
-327 VADTALRIN
+327 
-336 DAIELQFRD
+336 
-345 SALSIGSS
+345 
-353 ADGQLDI
+353 DI
-360 DADSAIEMT
+360 DA
-369 STAIKAV
+369 
-376 GRLENADLQPT
+376 
-387 SGTGTNAAGTN
+387 
-398 LVISGG
+398 
-404 QGTGSG
+404 
-410 TGGNILLKVSK
+410 
-421 AGSSGSSANAFATAV
+421 ATAV
-436 TIDEDK
+436 TIDT
-442 KATFEGAIAVNGN
+442 ATLTITGAANVTGDLDVDNININGN
-455 VVLGDAAT
+455 SITST
-463 DTVTITAD
+463 DTNGNIGIVPNGDGKVNIDGDGSSGGVSVSDGLVDIRTGTGSRSQVKFYCESSNAHAQTLQPQPHSAGVTNTLTLPAGSDQEIVGASATQTLTNKTID
-471 VASNIIPSADNTH
+471 VDNNTVSNIEVDNFKSGVLDTDLSSVAGTDTTLASAK
-484 DLGASGSEWKD
+484 A
-495 LYINGVAYVDSI
+495 
-507 AMPTTTVTD
+507 
-516 ILDEDNMS
+516 
-524 SDSATALAT
+524 
-533 QQSIKAYVDTE
+533 IKAYVDTE
-544 VAAVGGSFGAN
+544 IAAVGTTSTFGAN

-613 STIAWDASSN
+613 STIAWDTSSN

-628 ELTSSVGNRC
+628 ELTSGVGNSR
-638 ALGAPTNLID
+638 AFGAPTNLID

-680 PTLTTAG
+680 PTLTTAA